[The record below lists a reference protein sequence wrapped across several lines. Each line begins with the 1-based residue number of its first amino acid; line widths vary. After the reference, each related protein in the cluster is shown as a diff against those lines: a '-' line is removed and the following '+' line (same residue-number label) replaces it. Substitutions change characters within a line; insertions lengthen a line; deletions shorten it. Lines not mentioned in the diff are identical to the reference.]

1 MRFFWGEGRGGE
13 WRGLAGFLLPA
24 GRPAALEWNFEI
36 WFREVVRENVVFFF
50 FFFFSRRLVFW
61 LEVDGGSRRFGGEA
75 RWVLFF
81 FFVDCRSLRLVVEFD
96 VVDDWFGKV

>member
-1 MRFFWGEGRGGE
+1 MEGFGR
-13 WRGLAGFLLPA
+13 LFVA
-24 GRPAALEWNFEI
+24 GRPRWNGISKFGFERLFEKM
-36 WFREVVRENVVFFF
+36 WFSF

>member
-1 MRFFWGEGRGGE
+1 MEGFGR
-13 WRGLAGFLLPA
+13 LFVA
-24 GRPAALEWNFEI
+24 GRPAGRVGME
-36 WFREVVRENVVFFF
+36 FRNLVSRGCSRKCGFLF

>member
-1 MRFFWGEGRGGE
+1 MGCVSFGGEEERGGE

-24 GRPAALEWNFEI
+24 GRVGME
-36 WFREVVRENVVFFF
+36 FRNLVSRGCSRKCGFL
-50 FFFFSRRLVFW
+50 FFFSRRLVFW